1 MDKRKKSLFDSIEMF
16 GRTLPEI
23 FREAGMDEDEID
35 IFRSRFNDDTK
46 DMKAFRIEA
55 LEQYVPTKEG
65 MEELKKSNKLDELK
79 ESMEKG
85 FTPPE
90 DQGENVW

>member
-1 MDKRKKSLFDSIEMF
+1 MEKRKKSLFDSIEMF

-23 FREAGMDEDEID
+23 FREAGMDEAEID
-35 IFRSRFNDDTK
+35 VFRNHFNNDSK
-46 DMKAFRIEA
+46 DHAFRIDTM
-55 LEQYVPTKEG
+55 EQYIPTKEG
-65 MEELKKSNKLDELK
+65 MEEIKKYDKLSILK

>member
-1 MDKRKKSLFDSIEMF
+1 MLEKRKKSLFDSIEMF

-23 FREAGMDEDEID
+23 FREAGMNDEEIERM
-35 IFRSRFNDDTK
+35 RSRFNDDTN
-46 DMKAFRIEA
+46 DSFRIETM
-55 LEQYVPTKEG
+55 EQYIPTKDG
-65 MEELKKSNKLDELK
+65 MEELKKYDKLDKLK
-79 ESMEKG
+79 DSMKKG